1 MSWTQNA
8 TNVTSLALG
17 ITDGSNAPAGYTK
30 EYFEVVVASSAGAT
44 LTTSTPQYIVTLPLP
59 IGDWDVGGNFY
70 ITGATV
76 TSGLGWISSAST
88 VAVPDLPY
96 LGQCGASS
104 FGAGNGAVVPFQR
117 FNITTA
123 TNVYIGVDPNFTGT
137 ATGCG
142 RLFARRSR

>member
-1 MSWTQNA
+1 MSWTQNS
-8 TNVTSLALG
+8 TNLTSQAHG
-17 ITDGSNAPAGYTK
+17 ITDGSNAAAGDVE

-44 LTTSTPQYIVTLPLP
+44 LTTSTPQYIVTLPLT

-70 ITGATV
+70 LTGTAV

-123 TNVYIGVDPNFTGT
+123 TNVYLGVDPNFSGT

-142 RLFARRSR
+142 RLFARRRR